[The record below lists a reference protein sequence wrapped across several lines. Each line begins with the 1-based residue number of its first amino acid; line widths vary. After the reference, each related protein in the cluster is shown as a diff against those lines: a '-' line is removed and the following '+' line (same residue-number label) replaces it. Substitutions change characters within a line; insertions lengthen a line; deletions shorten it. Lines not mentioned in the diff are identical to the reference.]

1 MNLIEVYH
9 HALANEECDILIKM
23 FEDDPNK
30 VEGCVNFHGQ
40 PGQEVPD
47 IKKSTDLTITK
58 DNDGYNYI
66 IMNSLSKYLSKYCD
80 KFNSLNTGDVWTA
93 SDVYNIQ
100 RYNDGEG
107 YFNLHYEHSSVR
119 PYRILAWMYYL
130 NDAECGTYFPTQ
142 EITLNATKGDL
153 AIWPAF
159 WTHSHKGV
167 TPNIGTK
174 YIATGWVE
182 YVPYKVEHQDQL
194 HQVGY
199 YHE

>member
-9 HALANEECDILIKM
+9 HALANEECDVLIKM
-23 FEDDPNK
+23 FEDDPRKGN
-30 VEGCVNFHGQ
+30 GQ
-40 PGQEVPD
+40 VVWNTVSEEVPHV
-47 IKKSTDLTITK
+47 KKSTDLSIGK
-58 DNDGYNYI
+58 DDNGYNYI
-66 IMNSLSKYLSKYCD
+66 IMNSLSKYVRKYCD

-100 RYNDGEG
+100 RYNDGEV
-107 YFNLHYEHSSVR
+107 YFHLHYEHGSKK

-159 WTHSHKGV
+159 WTHPHKGV

-174 YIATGWVE
+174 YIATGWIE
-182 YVPYKVEHQDQL
+182 FIPRRMTIEQMSN
-194 HQVGY
+194 VGY
-199 YHE
+199 YYE